1 MNKKLFK
8 FLTISVLGLSFFLP
22 GFVLAASAP
31 TGLTPCGGTQPLSVL
46 LDWESGEVH
55 HYELYY
61 KRAEDT
67 NWQDRYPSISQ
78 YQVTGLSPSEDYQW
92 YVVSCGD
99 EQCAD
104 RAVSMIE
111 SPPGSGN
118 WVTLICSFATEELAP
133 PPNGGNGGDG
143 SPIDLT
149 NPLAADNLIDALNAF
164 LNFLFFLAMA
174 VAPIL
179 IIYAAFLILTSGGD
193 PAKVSRGR
201 QIILWTLITVAIVLL
216 AKAFPAIIKG
226 AFGG

>member
-8 FLTISVLGLSFFLP
+8 FLTISVLGLIILLP
-22 GFVLAASAP
+22 GFVLAVSSPA
-31 TGLTPCGGTQPLSVL
+31 GLTPCSGTQPLSVL
-46 LDWESGEVH
+46 LDWSDESVH

-67 NWQDRYPSISQ
+67 NWQDRYPSVSQ
-78 YQVTGLSPSEDYQW
+78 YQVTGLSPSQDYQW
-92 YVVSCGD
+92 YVVSCGNP
-99 EQCAD
+99 ECSD
-104 RAVSMIE
+104 RA
-111 SPPGSGN
+111 PSG
-118 WVTLICSFATEELAP
+118 ICSFTTEELAP

>member
-8 FLTISVLGLSFFLP
+8 FLTISVLGLIILLP
-22 GFVLAASAP
+22 GFVLAVSSPA
-31 TGLTPCGGTQPLSVL
+31 GLTPCSGTQPLSVL
-46 LDWESGEVH
+46 LDWSDESVH

-67 NWQDRYPSISQ
+67 NWQDRYPSVSQ
-78 YQVTGLSPSEDYQW
+78 YQVTGLSPSQDYQW
-92 YVVSCGD
+92 YVVSCGNP
-99 EQCAD
+99 ECSD
-104 RAVSMIE
+104 RA
-111 SPPGSGN
+111 PSG
-118 WVTLICSFATEELAP
+118 ICSFTTEELAP

-193 PAKVSRGR
+193 PAKVSKGR
-201 QIILWTLITVAIVLL
+201 QIILWTLIAVAIVLL